1 MPLKSMFKKILLFLS
16 LLFLLFQFSE
26 NSFGQR
32 KGTTAKKPRVIVT
45 IGAAK
50 EISTD
55 NLLPGQKRRIE
66 SFRQVWRIINEN
78 YFDQTFNGLDWKK
91 IKEDYEPK
99 VLALRTDYELHNLLQ
114 ELINRL
120 NRSHF
125 MIIPPE
131 IAQVMEKAKIRA
143 RTVEEKAETEDS
155 EETEEDLE
163 EDLESDF
170 AEKYGI
176 GIDLRLI
183 DNQFVI
189 TQIEKGSAAEK
200 AGLKT
205 GFVLEKIN
213 GVSLGE
219 VLKQIELYG
228 GNSKDIRKQLPLEI
242 IAWFLNSDE
251 DSPVTLNYLDKENA
265 SKEITVKREKI
276 EGNSVKLLANF
287 PRQFVSFSSKAIDEE
302 TGYVKFNNFAVSTV
316 EDFCSA
322 ISKFKDTKTL
332 IVDLRGN
339 MGGSFGS
346 LMGIIG
352 LLTDLPLK
360 MGTEIYKQGK
370 ETRFIRPHKKNYKG
384 KIIVLVDGL
393 SLSAAEIFAAA
404 MQENDRAVIIGEKS
418 AGEALPAMTTILET
432 GATFLFP
439 VANFETPKGNLLEG
453 KGVEPD
459 INVALDRQS
468 LLAGSDK
475 QLETALDFAKGKI
488 SLKPKEQARP
498 KGDFIIAGT
507 SPKPPPPPPP
517 IAKAEA
523 KPKTEFKQEAK
534 ALQIID
540 DFIKTIGGE
549 TALKNIKSYTAEGTA
564 HINRAGASVPG
575 ELKIYRLAPDKSAE
589 VMIFDGVG
597 EVWEIINGDEY
608 FTQSQVMGTDKITK
622 PEVMAE
628 KKLVS
633 DFYEFLRFR
642 EVYPQITFLST
653 YKRNERMVHLI
664 QGVTADGISMIF
676 AFDTET
682 KLLVH
687 RTGIYTDIA
696 YADYRKVGDVL
707 LPFSF
712 SKGSFFNMKLETIK
726 LNEKIDEKIFL
737 QQESCFDRAN

>member
-1 MPLKSMFKKILLFLS
+1 MPFKSMFEKVLLFLS
-16 LLFLLFQFSE
+16 FLFLLFQFPE

-32 KGTTAKKPRVIVT
+32 KRTVAKKPRAVITVGT
-45 IGAAK
+45 AK

-55 NLLPGQKRRIE
+55 NLLPGQKRRME
-66 SFRQVWRIINEN
+66 SFRQVWRIINDN
-78 YFDQTFNGLDWKK
+78 YFDQTFNGLDWNK

-143 RTVEEKAETEDS
+143 RTIEEKAETED
-155 EETEEDLE
+155 LE
-163 EDLESDF
+163 EEADAEEVMESDF
-170 AEKYGI
+170 ADKYGI

-189 TQIEKGSAAEK
+189 TQIESDSAAEK
-200 AGLKT
+200 SGLKT

-213 GVSLGE
+213 GVSLGD
-219 VLKQIELYG
+219 VLKQIELYS
-228 GNSKDIRKQLPLEI
+228 GNAKDIRKQLPLEI

-251 DSPVTLNYLDKENA
+251 DSPVTLNYLDKENTL
-265 SKEITVKREKI
+265 KEITVKREKI

-287 PRQFVSFSSKAIDEE
+287 PRQFVSFSSKAINEE

-322 ISKFKDTKTL
+322 ISKFKDTKNL
-332 IVDLRGN
+332 IIDLRGN

-352 LLTDLPLK
+352 LLTDTPLK

-404 MQENDRAVIIGEKS
+404 MQENNRAVIIGEKS
-418 AGEALPAMTTILET
+418 AGEALPAMTTTLET

-498 KGDFIIAGT
+498 KGEFIIAGDPT
-507 SPKPPPPPPP
+507 KPPPMPPP
-517 IAKAEA
+517 IAKKAV
-523 KPKTEFKQEAK
+523 KSKTEFKQEAK

-597 EVWEIINGDEY
+597 EVWEIIDGDEY
-608 FTQSQVMGTDKITK
+608 FTRSQVMGTDKITK
-622 PEVMAE
+622 EEVKAE
-628 KKLVS
+628 KKLAS
-633 DFYEFLRFR
+633 DFYEFPRIKEL
-642 EVYPQITFLST
+642 YPQITFLST

-664 QGVTADGISMIF
+664 QGIAADGISMIF

-687 RTGIYTDIA
+687 RTGIYTDVA
-696 YADYRKVGDVL
+696 YSDYRKVGDVL
-707 LPFSF
+707 LPFGF